1 MSPDS
6 LAEKAFAAY
15 IRGFRDPEADLLGN
29 PNEIDVA
36 CIRSG
41 ALAGVGVHEGRQT
54 TPRSASAIVVG
65 CASADRPIL
74 SAPWFTLSVEIELHT
89 HRSADDDGTTRAEV
103 LHTDREEAI
112 EALIR
117 DECDMMAEINKQPGP
132 ETRPVTGCHL
142 IGVTTFDTSAEVTGD
157 AFVKRWTL
165 GVMFMPSDAA
175 AA

>member
-54 TPRSASAIVVG
+54 TQRSSSSVVVS

-74 SAPWFTLSVEIELHT
+74 TAPWFTLSVEIELHT
-89 HRSADDDGTTRAEV
+89 HRSADAGGTTRAEV
-103 LHTDREEAI
+103 LHTEREAAI

-117 DECDMMAEINKQPGP
+117 DESAMSAEINKQPGP
-132 ETRPVTGCHL
+132 DARPVTGCHL
-142 IGVTTFDTSAEVTGD
+142 IGVTTFDTTAEVTGET
-157 AFVKRWTL
+157 FIKRWSL
-165 GVMFMPSDAA
+165 GVMFMPCDAA